1 MTHSFPTRR
10 SSELAGAVEMNVTR
24 ICDFLRPTITAD
36 GVTGRYVEV
45 HAARSLEP
53 DLQDR
58 DAGLPLCLVHPW
70 EEMAAANRYDN
81 YVSQSV
87 AEHFAVITVCKID
100 DLVRKSTRLNS
111 SH

>member
-1 MTHSFPTRR
+1 MRRPPRSTRTDTLFPYTTLFR
-10 SSELAGAVEMNVTR
+10 SR
-24 ICDFLRPTITAD
+24 D
-36 GVTGRYVEV
+36 VEV

-100 DLVRKSTRLNS
+100 DLEASRDLLFSADRKSTRLNS